1 VKKAR
6 GKCGFKADEGFAL
19 LQTDRRLCARKINV
33 AALN

>member
-6 GKCGFKADEGFAL
+6 RYSGFTADEGFAL
-19 LQTDRRLCARKINV
+19 LQTDWRLCARKINV